1 MKFIL
6 TSNTLNFPYTIN
18 NIFKYNIR
26 LIVEEIKYKQ
36 SAKIFSKITQGKN
49 IFKI

>member
-6 TSNTLNFPYTIN
+6 TSNTLNFPIN